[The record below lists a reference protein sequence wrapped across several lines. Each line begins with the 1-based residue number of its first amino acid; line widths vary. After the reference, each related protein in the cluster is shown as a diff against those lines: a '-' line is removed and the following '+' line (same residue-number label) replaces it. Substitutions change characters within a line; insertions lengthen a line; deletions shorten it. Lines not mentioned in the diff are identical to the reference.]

1 LKTQYFERPEMS
13 SESEQK
19 TALQQVTRLDAE
31 QFTSLAEDFLKK
43 LGYKRGLHPT
53 KATLEGE
60 KYIVEMELKN
70 KTANIQIN
78 TKTKEIREF
87 EIQEKASESVLS
99 RRSLLL
105 ILGISASAAVLVVL
119 KLMGIFSVF

>member
-1 LKTQYFERPEMS
+1 MS

-87 EIQEKASESVLS
+87 EIQEKASESALS